1 MTTKPKLKLTP
12 LAPERKLLPLSKIK
26 CQKID
31 AGILQINLIVN
42 RYACYDFEYPA
53 GDGRTESKLLFIL
66 YAPDTCDSKEK
77 FVYATTK
84 DEVKKKVQPFNKEM
98 QVNDWADL
106 DEEAF
111 LKRIK

>member
-1 MTTKPKLKLTP
+1 MTKPKLKLSTLELEMKP
-12 LAPERKLLPLSKIK
+12 LLLSKKK

-31 AGILQINLIVN
+31 AGTFISNLILS
-42 RYACYDFEYPA
+42 RYACFDFEFEA
-53 GDGRTESKLLFIL
+53 GDGRTETKLLFIL

-98 QVNDWADL
+98 
-106 DEEAF
+106 
-111 LKRIK
+111 